1 MHNEVFPRTAERQEV
16 VRNELVNRIALAGEV
31 RVGCKRVCLLA
42 LLYKGSLYLF
52 PVLYYAVHELRLWYA
67 PLRNVDAVGLGE
79 HGETEETVL
88 GAGTYFAAGRVTRV
102 DRAFLNMVFLVILV
116 DVRNNRIG
124 PAGKL
129 EHAREYPEVL
139 RLRDKVGQRRVT
151 HVYYTVE
158 AVHDTVR
165 HFLVARYDMRLAVD
179 DDNSSAAYGVSAE
192 IYLYVTVVHVG
203 IAERADGELRG
214 KVSRCLAVVDNRVT
228 HDVFRY
234 GVGSKRNVEVGS
246 VVYRVEIRLDS
257 VVGRCEHGVV
267 AAGRKQFRDGGLGF
281 AAQTDTRA
289 QVSELLKPLG
299 LGAIGISAFA
309 LEDIQVAVVY
319 LVATSC
325 ERQGSHKNNKK
336 PVKIF
341 LLCLF
346 HDIFIFQLLFL
357 TLSQNLAEA
366 AKQRLLF
373 LFLPASRAE
382 NLCLNRQRRTK
393 LYRKCKIEVVFIKV
407 FLFFYTKIEHL
418 LYCAKIL
425 Q

>member
-1 MHNEVFPRTAERQEV
+1 MVHNEVFPRTAERQEV
-16 VRNELVNRIALAGEV
+16 VRDELVNRVVLLCEV
-31 RVGCKRVCLLA
+31 GASCTRVCLLA
-42 LLYKGSLYLF
+42 LLYKGCLYLF
-52 PVLYYAVHELRLWYA
+52 PVLHYAVHELRLGYA

-79 HGETEETVL
+79 HGEAEETVL
-88 GAGTYFAAGRVTRV
+88 GAGAYFAAGRVTRV

-151 HVYYTVE
+151 HVDYTVE

-234 GVGSKRNVEVGS
+234 GVGSKRDVEVGS
-246 VVYRVEIRLDS
+246 VVYRVEIRLDC
-257 VVGRCEHGVV
+257 VIGRREHGVV
-267 AAGRKQFRDGGLGF
+267 AASRKQLRNGGL
-281 AAQTDTRA
+281 
-289 QVSELLKPLG
+289 
-299 LGAIGISAFA
+299 
-309 LEDIQVAVVY
+309 
-319 LVATSC
+319 
-325 ERQGSHKNNKK
+325 
-336 PVKIF
+336 
-341 LLCLF
+341 
-346 HDIFIFQLLFL
+346 
-357 TLSQNLAEA
+357 
-366 AKQRLLF
+366 
-373 LFLPASRAE
+373 
-382 NLCLNRQRRTK
+382 
-393 LYRKCKIEVVFIKV
+393 
-407 FLFFYTKIEHL
+407 
-418 LYCAKIL
+418 
-425 Q
+425 

>member
-1 MHNEVFPRTAERQEV
+1 M
-16 VRNELVNRIALAGEV
+16 
-31 RVGCKRVCLLA
+31 
-42 LLYKGSLYLF
+42 
-52 PVLYYAVHELRLWYA
+52 
-67 PLRNVDAVGLGE
+67 
-79 HGETEETVL
+79 L

-102 DRAFLNMVFLVILV
+102 DRAFLHMVFLVILV

-151 HVYYTVE
+151 HVDYTVE

-234 GVGSKRNVEVGS
+234 GVGSKRDVEVGS

-257 VVGRCEHGVV
+257 VIGRREHGVV
-267 AAGRKQFRDGGLGF
+267 AASRKQLRNGGL
-281 AAQTDTRA
+281 
-289 QVSELLKPLG
+289 
-299 LGAIGISAFA
+299 
-309 LEDIQVAVVY
+309 
-319 LVATSC
+319 
-325 ERQGSHKNNKK
+325 
-336 PVKIF
+336 
-341 LLCLF
+341 
-346 HDIFIFQLLFL
+346 
-357 TLSQNLAEA
+357 
-366 AKQRLLF
+366 
-373 LFLPASRAE
+373 
-382 NLCLNRQRRTK
+382 
-393 LYRKCKIEVVFIKV
+393 
-407 FLFFYTKIEHL
+407 
-418 LYCAKIL
+418 
-425 Q
+425 